1 VAWCPSG
8 AISARH
14 FTESQIDAMLET
26 MLQWK
31 EA

>member
-14 FTESQIDAMLET
+14 FTDTQIEAMMET
-26 MLQWK
+26 MLQW
-31 EA
+31 ESA